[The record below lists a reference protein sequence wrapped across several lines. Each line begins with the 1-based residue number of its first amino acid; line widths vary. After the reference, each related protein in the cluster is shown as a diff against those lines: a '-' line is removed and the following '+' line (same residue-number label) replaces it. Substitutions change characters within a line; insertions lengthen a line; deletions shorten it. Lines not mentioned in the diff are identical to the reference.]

1 MFDGIVLYFWWNI
14 WKEWNQRTFQP
25 QELHPRQVAF
35 LVKYEVQRFQLVT
48 QQAIVSS

>member
-14 WKEWNQRTFQP
+14 WKEWNRRTFQP